1 MFVLFTGWRKW
12 NWRIGWSRQW
22 CEAMCIVCAISSCRI
37 VWELWFGFQAPW
49 ALMISCLLRLR
60 CTVHPQQG
68 QPQPVGGGFQP
79 GEPER
84 SQLIT
89 VQTIWRSAFM
99 FDWSISG
106 AFCGCADDWAGELHE
121 PSSHTPFLIMTPPSS
136 VFTLPTWRPR
146 RSKCLNLSFYP
157 LFQDIFLVYWVSNS
171 SCTESVLLTICLPMQ
186 VRRLLLVHE
195 VD

>member
-1 MFVLFTGWRKW
+1 MLWDRANTARDLSGALPWYIWISLFR
-12 NWRIGWSRQW
+12 S
-22 CEAMCIVCAISSCRI
+22 
-37 VWELWFGFQAPW
+37 F
-49 ALMISCLLRLR
+49 RLR

-79 GEPER
+79 GEPEH

-99 FDWSISG
+99 FWLIDFRCFLWLCWWLSRWTS
-106 AFCGCADDWAGELHE
+106 WALLPYPLPHHD
-121 PSSHTPFLIMTPPSS
+121 SSLFLQSSPFQPH
-136 VFTLPTWRPR
+136 RPR

-157 LFQDIFLVYWVSNS
+157 LFQDIFLVYWISNS
-171 SCTESVLLTICLPMQ
+171 SCTESVLLTIRLPVQ
-186 VRRLLLVHE
+186 VRQLLLVHE

>member
-1 MFVLFTGWRKW
+1 MLGFLLYGGSGTGELAEAG
-12 NWRIGWSRQW
+12 NGVRQW
-22 CEAMCIVCAISSCRI
+22 ALCKISMKDSVGVVI
-37 VWELWFGFQAPW
+37 WIPS
-49 ALMISCLLRLR
+49 ALSPYDLLSAFRLR

-171 SCTESVLLTICLPMQ
+171 SCTEWVLLTIRLPVQ

>member
-1 MFVLFTGWRKW
+1 MLGFLLYGGSGTGELAEAG
-12 NWRIGWSRQW
+12 NGVRQW
-22 CEAMCIVCAISSCRI
+22 ALCKISMKDSVGVVI
-37 VWELWFGFQAPW
+37 WIPS
-49 ALMISCLLRLR
+49 ALSPYDLLSAFRLR

-79 GEPER
+79 GEPEL
-84 SQLIT
+84 SQHIT

-106 AFCGCADDWAGELHE
+106 AFCGCADVNFMS
-121 PSSHTPFLIMTPPSS
+121 PPPIPPSS
-136 VFTLPTWRPR
+136 SWLLPLQSSPFQPHRPR

-171 SCTESVLLTICLPMQ
+171 SCTESVLLTIRLPVQ

>member
-1 MFVLFTGWRKW
+1 MLLYGGNGTGELAEA
-12 NWRIGWSRQW
+12 GSGVRQW
-22 CEAMCIVCAISSCRI
+22 ALCKISMKDSVGVVI
-37 VWELWFGFQAPW
+37 WIPS
-49 ALMISCLLRLR
+49 ALSPYDLLSAFRLR

-157 LFQDIFLVYWVSNS
+157 LFQDIFLVYWISNS
-171 SCTESVLLTICLPMQ
+171 SCTESVLLTIRLPVQ
-186 VRRLLLVHE
+186 VRQLLLVHE